1 MAALPSGVSYWSP
14 RKLKEFV
21 EGYVT
26 SLTGML
32 SLQFD
37 LTAEPTVAE
46 GQIAWNPTDEC
57 LNVGGDNH
65 TLQVGQ
71 ESYMH
76 IINKSGVD
84 IDEGDAV
91 MFTGALGNSGK
102 VTGAKAVSDGTV
114 EGFAVIGIATE
125 DIVDNGNGMITT
137 QGKVRGIQT
146 NGVNYSESWVDGDL
160 IYMDQTTAGALTK
173 VQPTGA
179 ALKQPIAAVVNS
191 HGSNGQLMVRTPAN
205 PGIHE
210 LHDVGETAP
219 AALDILRRD
228 AGDTLWESVPISD
241 LGEYVVGSLPAA
253 ATHANSYA
261 LATDASGGRTI
272 VRSDGTNWKVVAVE
286 GATVTT

>member
-1 MAALPSGVSYWSP
+1 MTLPSGVSYWSP

-26 SLTGML
+26 SLTSML
-32 SLQFD
+32 SVQFD
-37 LTAEPTVAE
+37 TTAGVEVAE

-57 LNVGGDNH
+57 LDIGGDNH

-71 ESYMH
+71 EMYFH
-76 IINKSGVD
+76 VINKSGET
-84 IDEGDAV
+84 IENGSAV
-91 MFTGALGNSGK
+91 MFTGAIGNSGK
-102 VTGAKAVSDGTV
+102 ITAARAVSDGSI
-114 EGFAVIGIATE
+114 EGFAIVGLATE
-125 DIVDNGNGMITT
+125 QILDDGDGMVTA
-137 QGKVRGIQT
+137 QGKLRGVQT
-146 NGVNYSESWVDGDL
+146 NGANYGEDWDDGDL
-160 IYMDQTTAGALTK
+160 IYMDATTPGALTK
-173 VQPTGA
+173 VEPTGA

-191 HGSNGQLMVRTPAN
+191 HVSNGDLMVRTPSN

-210 LHDVGETAP
+210 LHDVSESP
-219 AALDILRRD
+219 PNALDILRRN
-228 AGDTLWESVPISD
+228 AGDTLWETVPISD
-241 LGEYVVGSLPAA
+241 LGEYAVGSLPAA